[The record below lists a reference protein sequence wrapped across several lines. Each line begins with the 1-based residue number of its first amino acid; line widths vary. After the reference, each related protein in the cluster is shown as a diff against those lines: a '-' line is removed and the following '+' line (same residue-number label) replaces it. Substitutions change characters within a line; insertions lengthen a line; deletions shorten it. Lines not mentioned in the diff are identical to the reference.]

1 MWGIIKKQGLTLING
16 HTSFL
21 FNDILLTVSVRL
33 NSDLSTKYNKNYYDW
48 STLSLAAVLNKLF
61 TDVHTSYGSYT
72 SMIQCTE
79 GYFSVWGFRT
89 TTGYCG
95 TATSGGT
102 AYAFDGKAGADPV
115 LKKLGSGITTID
127 ASTAMPLTFGLD
139 GVQTMTVTVTSTA
152 TYTGLS
158 VTGKKSD
165 GTSVTLIAGTNNAS
179 GLTVGAKYTL
189 DVSALSQVT
198 ARNSGS
204 NYASFRIEFE

>member
-1 MWGIIKKQGLTLING
+1 MFNG
-16 HTSFL
+16 K
-21 FNDILLTVSVRL
+21 VS
-33 NSDLSTKYNKNYYDW
+33 
-48 STLSLAAVLNKLF
+48 
-61 TDVHTSYGSYT
+61 
-72 SMIQCTE
+72 
-79 GYFSVWGFRT
+79 
-89 TTGYCG
+89 
-95 TATSGGT
+95 
-102 AYAFDGKAGADPV
+102 ADAV

-127 ASTAMPLTFGLD
+127 ASTAMPLTFTLD

-198 ARNSGS
+198 VQNSGA
-204 NYASFRIEFE
+204 NYASFQIEFK